1 MQELE
6 ALTRKLA
13 LAYFVQ
19 RDHETIM
26 EYLSP
31 EFSWIG
37 TGEVEIGKG
46 TAQLRQYFKQERETY
61 EGAFTIERAWYH
73 TAFSAPGMAV
83 VTALLDVCSDPK
95 SGMVMEMPLR
105 FSLVYRQ
112 EQGRWLLVHLHNSIA
127 YTAQEKH
134 PFLNPAA
141 AQKNYKLLQKAVV
154 QAKNQDPLTG
164 IYNLEG
170 FVQRADELRCGPQ
183 QPRYALVKLGINDF
197 RYINRVCGFDTGDAM
212 LCSIAGNLRAF
223 CRRCEACGRVE
234 KDVFALLLAYK
245 GKEELDQRMEKLR
258 QRLLDPELKK
268 KVGAEISFTAGV
280 YLPAGHC
287 AEPMKDM
294 LDKAFIA
301 MESCKGEARKNKLL
315 YYDPAMNEQRFEEER
330 LMRQAPGA
338 LEKGEFRL
346 YLQPQLELAE
356 ETLAGAEALVRWQ
369 RPDGTV
375 LLPDQF
381 IPMFEHNGFIL
392 EFDFY
397 MLEVLCR
404 QLRTWLDAG
413 LEVKPISINQSRR
426 HLCSEG
432 YLERFC
438 AVVDR
443 YRVPHGCIVFELTES
458 AFVEFGGETM
468 ALARQLH
475 QQGFL
480 LAIDDFGTGYASL
493 HSVSRM
499 AADILKIDRSLLE
512 NFETNPRSRVILQ
525 KVVEM
530 ARETQMISVC
540 EGVETPEQKACL
552 KQLGCDWIQG
562 FLYARPMP
570 TEAFERDYLKRC

>member
-1 MQELE
+1 M
-6 ALTRKLA
+6 
-13 LAYFVQ
+13 
-19 RDHETIM
+19 
-26 EYLSP
+26 
-31 EFSWIG
+31 
-37 TGEVEIGKG
+37 
-46 TAQLRQYFKQERETY
+46 
-61 EGAFTIERAWYH
+61 
-73 TAFSAPGMAV
+73 
-83 VTALLDVCSDPK
+83 
-95 SGMVMEMPLR
+95 
-105 FSLVYRQ
+105 
-112 EQGRWLLVHLHNSIA
+112 
-127 YTAQEKH
+127 
-134 PFLNPAA
+134 NPAA
-141 AQKNYKLLQKAVV
+141 AQKNYNLLKKAVV
-154 QAKNQDPLTG
+154 QAKNQDALTG

-170 FVQRADELRCGPQ
+170 FVQRAGELRCGPQ
-183 QPRYALVKLGINDF
+183 QRQYALVKFGINNF
-197 RYINRVCGFDTGDAM
+197 RYINRVCGFDTGDAV
-212 LCSIAGNLRAF
+212 LCSIAGSLKEF
-223 CRRCEACGRVE
+223 CRTCEACGRVE

-245 GKEELDQRMEKLR
+245 GKADLDQRMEKLR
-258 QRLLDPELKK
+258 QRLLSPEIKRK
-268 KVGAEISFTAGV
+268 IGAEISFTAGV
-280 YLPAGHC
+280 YLPADLC

-330 LMRQAPGA
+330 LMRQAPEA
-338 LEKGEFRL
+338 LEKGEFCL

-404 QLRTWLDAG
+404 QLRAWLDTG

-438 AVVDR
+438 AMVDR
-443 YRVPHGCIVFELTES
+443 YKVPHECIVFELTES

-540 EGVETPEQKACL
+540 EGVETPEQKGYL

-570 TEAFERDYLKRC
+570 AQAFGQNCLKRR

>member
-6 ALTRKLA
+6 ALARKLA

-19 RDHETIM
+19 RDYETIL

-37 TGEVEIGKG
+37 TGEVEMGKG
-46 TAQLRQYFKQERETY
+46 AAQLRRYFKQERNTY

-73 TAFSAPGMAV
+73 TVFSAPEMAV
-83 VTALLDVCSDPK
+83 VTALLDVSSDPK

-105 FSLVYRQ
+105 FSAVYRR
-112 EQGRWLLVHLHNSIA
+112 EQGRWLLVHLHNSVA
-127 YTAQEKH
+127 YTEQEKY

-141 AQKNYKLLQKAVV
+141 AQKNYNLLKKAVV
-154 QAKNQDPLTG
+154 QAKNQDALTG

-170 FVQRADELRCGPQ
+170 FVQRADELRCGTQ
-183 QPRYALVKLGINDF
+183 QRQYALEKFGINNF
-197 RYINRVCGFDTGDAM
+197 RYINRVCGFDTGDAV
-212 LCSIAGNLRAF
+212 LCSIAGSLKEF
-223 CRRCEACGRVE
+223 CRTCEACGRVE

-245 GKEELDQRMEKLR
+245 GKADLDQRMEKLR
-258 QRLLDPELKK
+258 QRLLSPEIKRK
-268 KVGAEISFTAGV
+268 IGAEISFTAGV
-280 YLPAGHC
+280 YLPADLC

-330 LMRQAPGA
+330 LMRQAPEA
-338 LEKGEFRL
+338 LEKGEFCL

-404 QLRTWLDAG
+404 QLRAWLDTG

-438 AVVDR
+438 AMVDR
-443 YRVPHGCIVFELTES
+443 YKVPHECIVFELTES

-540 EGVETPEQKACL
+540 EGVETPEQKGYL

-570 TEAFERDYLKRC
+570 AQAFGQNCLKRR

>member
-1 MQELE
+1 MEELE

-19 RDHETIM
+19 RDYETIM

-46 TAQLRQYFKQERETY
+46 AAQLRQYFKQEREIY
-61 EGAFTIERAWYH
+61 AAAFTIERAWYH
-73 TAFSAPGMAV
+73 TAFLVPEMAV
-83 VTALLDVCSDPK
+83 VTALLDVSSDPK

-105 FSLVYRQ
+105 FSLVYRS
-112 EQGRWLLVHLHNSIA
+112 EQSRWLLVHLHNSIA
-127 YTAQEKH
+127 YTAQGKYS
-134 PFLNPAA
+134 FLNPGA
-141 AQKNYKLLQKAVV
+141 AQKNYNLLQKAVV
-154 QAKNQDPLTG
+154 QAKNQDALTG

-170 FVQRADELRCGPQ
+170 FVQRADELRCGRQ
-183 QPRYALVKLGINDF
+183 KYALVKFGINDF
-197 RYINRVCGFDTGDAM
+197 RYINRVCGFDTGDTV
-212 LCSIAGNLRAF
+212 LCSIAGSLKAF
-223 CRRCEACGRVE
+223 CRTSEACGRVE

-245 GKEELDQRMEKLR
+245 GKADLDQRMEKLR
-258 QRLLDPELKK
+258 QRLLNPELKK

-280 YLPAGHC
+280 YLPANLC
-287 AEPMKDM
+287 AEPVKDM

-301 MESCKGEARKNKLL
+301 MERCKGEARKNKLL
-315 YYDPAMNEQRFEEER
+315 YYDPAMSERRFEEER

-338 LEKGEFRL
+338 LEKGEFCL
-346 YLQPQLELAE
+346 YMQPQLELAG

-375 LLPDQF
+375 LPPDRF

-404 QLRTWLDAG
+404 QLRAWLDAG
-413 LEVKPISINQSRR
+413 LEIKPISINQSRR

-438 AVVDR
+438 AMVDG
-443 YRVPHGCIVFELTES
+443 YKVPHEYIVFELTES

-468 ALARQLH
+468 ALARRLH

-540 EGVETPEQKACL
+540 EGVETLEQKDYL

-570 TEAFERDYLKRC
+570 VEAFERNCLKHS